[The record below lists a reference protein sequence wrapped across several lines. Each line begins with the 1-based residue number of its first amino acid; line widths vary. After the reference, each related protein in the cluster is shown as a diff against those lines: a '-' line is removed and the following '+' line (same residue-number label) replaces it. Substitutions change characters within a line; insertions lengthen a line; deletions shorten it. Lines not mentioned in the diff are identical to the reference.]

1 MYKVNWNMAGFSFD
15 EYFDNYEDAKY
26 FAEDRQLFGFQ
37 TLILKVS

>member
-1 MYKVNWNMAGFSFD
+1 MLYRVTFNLAGLSFD

-37 TLILKVS
+37 TLIVKV